1 MLTAYAEN
9 NVITKARRLF
19 DEMTQLNTA
28 TWNAM
33 ITAYTRSTCHINE
46 VYELFCKVPERNV
59 VTYAVTITRFFRVR
73 MLNEVE
79 KIYYEMPEI
88 GRDLVVSNAMIKGYL
103 KLGELDRAVFV
114 FDSMVERNVI
124 SWSSILHGYC
134 RNGKVSDAEVL
145 FQKMPENNVVSW
157 TTMISGYMKSGQ
169 WVKGDIDN
177 RSGPLSKFI
186 EKFCNVKLLKI
197 SGAYFKILKRAKV
210 LSTSFPTFGNLI
222 RLEVYD
228 IQMKT

>member
-169 WVKGDIDN
+169 WVKG
-177 RSGPLSKFI
+177 LECFSKMRREEHVEVNPTTI
-186 EKFCNVKLLKI
+186 MV
-197 SGAYFKILKRAKV
+197 ILNTC
-210 LSTSFPTFGNLI
+210 TSLGNLKKVF
-222 RLEVYD
+222 RYMDWLF
-228 IQMKT
+228 QMQ